1 MLYSYLA
8 TMKTVRSFAELATL
22 GLLGSANAKIF
33 TLISENT
40 ILPSSYEPQP
50 ATIQIDDQSGKI
62 VDVFGG
68 IRGDMIVGEVVE
80 IDNSDILLPGLVDT
94 HVHIN
99 DPGREQWEGF
109 DTATQA
115 AISGGVTA
123 LIDMPLNSIPPTT
136 TVEGLN
142 AKKDATVGRIHS
154 DVGFWAGSVPGNEE
168 HLDALLQQEGVF
180 GFKSFMIESGVD
192 VGVVCN
198 RRF

>member
-192 VGVVCN
+192 VCVVCI

>member
-1 MLYSYLA
+1 
-8 TMKTVRSFAELATL
+8 MKTVRNFTKVATL

-33 TLISENT
+33 TLFSENT

-50 ATIQIDDQSGKI
+50 ATIQMDDQSGKI

-68 IRGDMIVGEVVE
+68 IRVDMIVGDVVE
-80 IDNSDILLPGLVDT
+80 IDSNEILLPGLVDT

-136 TVEGLN
+136 TIEGLN

-154 DVGFWAGSVPGNEE
+154 DVGFWAGSVPGNEK
-168 HLDALLQQEGVF
+168 HLDALLEQEGVF

-192 VGVVCN
+192 VGV
-198 RRF
+198 RL